1 MNEVKHIAQKYIE
14 QKQETKISR
23 LTKQEIEDNYVD
35 WIAYYRANLGEF
47 NRDYLG
53 INIAPFQEIILDV
66 TDDYD
71 DTDIIASRGL
81 SKSFITALRA
91 IDEALL
97 YPSSEI
103 IVTSLTLAQANLLI
117 AEKIKNTFCAE
128 GGMFSSPVLCQL
140 RKDKWITFKTDDQ
153 TGGLVVNFGNN
164 SWIKAVVCGEGGRGQ
179 RSTYVIVDEFMLVK
193 KKDYDEIIEPTKHPR
208 MFKNRPIDLPEQP
221 KTTKLSSA
229 RTKSNW
235 GWTDLKNC
243 VVQHYKGQSQG
254 FYIGDIFTAVASG
267 ILTPQQYYQR
277 KRNLDEL
284 SFLQEMCNIFLGSSE
299 DSIFKYEDFEAN
311 QKVEQAF
318 YPRTRQQ
325 VLNQER
331 NSYCYKDNEIRYV
344 VCDIAIATGESN
356 DLTCV
361 ICGNI
366 NLNNGKVTQEYI
378 TTYSGLNS
386 VEQAKRMKRIFY
398 EYKATYFVF
407 DSKGLGNALFDIL
420 TQETYDDEY
429 GMTYPAWTV
438 NTDKDLQ
445 ISSDIVVNDKIART
459 MSNNAVNVIVPFAG
473 TAEINSMMHIITR
486 KALRDGTVSLLIDDY
501 EKRGKLEEADP
512 EFILKSSEDKAD
524 ILIPF
529 VETRYMINEAV
540 SLEVKLTETGLI
552 KVQEAKRTDTKDRY
566 MTFGMFCMFGD
577 KLYNKYCQQNNED
590 DNFDWDEVSLV
601 F

>member
-23 LTKQEIEDNYVD
+23 LTQEEIEDNYVE

-53 INIAPFQEIILDV
+53 INLAPFQDIMLDV
-66 TDDYD
+66 MNDYD
-71 DTDIIASRGL
+71 DSDIIASRGL
-81 SKSFITALRA
+81 SKSFITALDA
-91 IDEALL
+91 IDVALL
-97 YPSSEI
+97 YPNSEI

-117 AEKIKNTFCAE
+117 NEKIKNTFCTK

-140 RKDKWITFKTDDQ
+140 KKDGWIEFKTNKE
-153 TGGLVVNFGNN
+153 TGGVIVSFGNN
-164 SWIKAVVCGEGGRGQ
+164 SKIEAVVCGEGGRGQ
-179 RSTYVIVDEFMLVK
+179 RSTYAIVDEFTLVK
-193 KKDYDEIIEPTKHPR
+193 KKDYDEIIEGTKHPR
-208 MFKNRPIDLPEQP
+208 GFLNRPKNYPEQP

-235 GWTDLKNC
+235 GWTDLKKC
-243 VVQHYKGQSQG
+243 VTNHYKGESYG
-254 FYIGDIFTAVASG
+254 FYAGDIFTAVASG

-311 QKVEQAF
+311 QKVVQAF
-318 YPRTRQQ
+318 YPRTHQQ
-325 VLNQER
+325 VLNQE
-331 NSYCYKDNEIRYV
+331 NNHYHYKNNEIRYV

-356 DLTCV
+356 DLTCI

-366 NLNNGKVTQEYI
+366 NTNNGKITQEYI

-386 VEQAKRMKRIFY
+386 VEQSKRMKRIFY
-398 EYKATYFVF
+398 EYKATYFVM
-407 DSKGLGNALFDIL
+407 DSKGLGNAIFDIL

-429 GMTYPAWTV
+429 GIKYPAWTV

-445 ISSDIVVNDKIART
+445 ISSDVVINDKIART
-459 MSNNAVNVIVPFAG
+459 ISTNAKNVIIPFAG
-473 TAEINSMMHIITR
+473 TAEINSMMHLTTR
-486 KALRDGTVSLLIDDY
+486 KMLRDNAISLLIDDY
-501 EKRGKLEEADP
+501 DKRAKLENADP
-512 EFILKSSEDKAD
+512 NFILKSSEDKAD

-540 SLEVKLTETGLI
+540 SLEVKLTEAGLI

-566 MTFGMFCMFGD
+566 MTFGMFCLFGD
-577 KLYNKYCQQNNED
+577 KLYNKYCKQNNDDED
-590 DNFDWDEVSLV
+590 FDWDEISLV

>member
-1 MNEVKHIAQKYIE
+1 MNKIDKVAQKYLETQKE
-14 QKQETKISR
+14 QNHNI
-23 LTKQEIEDNYVD
+23 LTQQEIEDNYVD

-53 INIAPFQEIILDV
+53 IKLAPFQDIMLDIMN
-66 TDDYD
+66 DYND
-71 DTDIIASRGL
+71 SDIIASRGL
-81 SKSFITALRA
+81 SKSFITALDA
-91 IDEALL
+91 IDVALL
-97 YPSSEI
+97 YPNSEV
-103 IVTSLTLAQANLLI
+103 IVTSLTMAQANLLI
-117 AEKIKNTFCAE
+117 SEKIDKTFCSV

-140 RKDKWITFKTDDQ
+140 RKDGWIKFTTDKD
-153 TGGLVVNFGNN
+153 TGGIVVSFGNG
-164 SWIKAVVCGEGGRGQ
+164 SWIKAVVCGEGGRGN
-179 RSTYVIVDEFMLVK
+179 RSTYAIVDEFMLVK
-193 KKDYDEIIEPTKHPR
+193 KKDYDEIIEGTKHPR
-208 MFKNRPIDLPEQP
+208 GFLNRPKNFPEEP

-235 GWTDLKNC
+235 GWTDLKKC
-243 VVQHYKGQSQG
+243 VTNHYKGESYG
-254 FYIGDIFTAVASG
+254 FYAGDIFTAVASG

-311 QKVEQAF
+311 QKVEQSF

-325 VLNQER
+325 ILNQEQ

-378 TTYSGLNS
+378 TTYNGLNS

-459 MSNNAVNVIVPFAG
+459 MSNNAVNVIIPFAG

-486 KALRDGTVSLLIDDY
+486 KALKDGTVSLLIDDY

-577 KLYNKYCQQNNED
+577 KLANKYCKQNND
-590 DNFDWDEVSLV
+590 DDDIDWDEVNLV